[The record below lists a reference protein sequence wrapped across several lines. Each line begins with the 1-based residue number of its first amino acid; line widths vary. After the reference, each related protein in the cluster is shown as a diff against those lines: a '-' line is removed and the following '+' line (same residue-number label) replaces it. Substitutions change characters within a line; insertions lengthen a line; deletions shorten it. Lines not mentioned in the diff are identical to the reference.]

1 MKLKINKTL
10 TKMSRI
16 QIRNQKNKDWIEKNN
31 TWQII
36 IEELNSKQTKFL

>member
-16 QIRNQKNKDWIEKNN
+16 QIRNQKNKDWIEKKN